1 MHSKYRI
8 RKGDEV
14 YAREFL
20 ANPVGHHSPG
30 LRRVTN
36 LLRGLPIKGKHV
48 VVCIEPHKEWMLGVL
63 PGERGKPIKL
73 LRNKH
78 YRDLLEAERD
88 VFRLRWKQVTG
99 RALKL

>member
-20 ANPVGHHSPG
+20 ANPIGHHSPG
-30 LRRVTN
+30 LRRITN
-36 LLRGLPIKGKHV
+36 LFRGLPIAGKHV
-48 VVCIEPHKEWMLGVL
+48 LVCTKPHREWTLAVL
-63 PGERGKPIKL
+63 PAKAGQPIKL
-73 LRNKH
+73 LKNKV
-78 YRDLLEAERD
+78 YRDLLAAERD

-99 RALKL
+99 RVLKT